1 MAHESFED
9 DGTAAYMNENFICVK
24 VDREERPDVDA
35 VYMEATQA
43 MTGHGGWPM
52 TCFFTPAGE
61 PFFCGTY
68 SPPADRPGMP
78 SFLRVCASI
87 ADAWVQRRDELAA
100 SASDVVRQLG
110 EMAGP
115 PAGGDA
121 VTAAALDAAAA
132 RLGTEH
138 DDDWGGFGGAPK
150 FPPSMCLEFLVRH
163 WGRTADQ
170 RSLDMVVVTCERMAR
185 GGIYDQ
191 LAGGF
196 ARYSTDARWVVPHFE
211 KMLYDNALLARVY
224 AHLWRATGSALARRI
239 AEETCDWMLA
249 DLLTDQGGFASALD
263 ADSEGEE
270 GKYYVW
276 TPEEVGPEA
285 AELFGVTHD
294 GTFEHGRSVLQLL
307 ADPADADRWRAERN
321 RLLEVRARRVV
332 PARDDKVVAAWNGLA
347 IAALADC
354 GVLFDRPDL
363 VDAATRCAALLAHLH
378 VVDGRLRRVSR
389 DGVVGEPVGVLEDY
403 ADVAEGLLALHQA
416 SGEPR
421 WLELA
426 GTLLDAATKHFA
438 DGGGGFFD
446 TADDAQ
452 RLVRR
457 PQDPTH
463 NATPSGHSAPAGAL
477 LTYPPPTPATRKPQQ
492 AQRAGGGTARP

>member
-1 MAHESFED
+1 MA
-9 DGTAAYMNENFICVK
+9 
-24 VDREERPDVDA
+24 
-35 VYMEATQA
+35 
-43 MTGHGGWPM
+43 
-52 TCFFTPAGE
+52 
-61 PFFCGTY
+61 
-68 SPPADRPGMP
+68 
-78 SFLRVCASI
+78 
-87 ADAWVQRRDELAA
+87 
-100 SASDVVRQLG
+100 
-110 EMAGP
+110 
-115 PAGGDA
+115 
-121 VTAAALDAAAA
+121 
-132 RLGTEH
+132 
-138 DDDWGGFGGAPK
+138 
-150 FPPSMCLEFLVRH
+150 LEFLLRH
-163 WGRTADQ
+163 WARTGDRGA
-170 RSLDMVVVTCERMAR
+170 LAMVEVTCERMAR

-224 AHLWRATGSALARRI
+224 AHLWRATGSALARRV

-249 DLLTDQGGFASALD
+249 DLLTEQGGFASALD

-285 AELFGVTHD
+285 AELFGVTEG

-307 ADPADADRWRAERN
+307 SEPADAQRWLSERT
-321 RLLEVRARRVV
+321 RLREVRSGRIA

-363 VDAATRCAALLAHLH
+363 LDAAARCAALIADVH

-389 DGVVGEPVGVLEDY
+389 DGVAGSPAGVLEDY

-416 SGEPR
+416 GGEPR

-438 DGGGGFFD
+438 DGRGGFFD
-446 TADDAQ
+446 TADDAE

-457 PQDPTH
+457 PQDPTD
-463 NATPSGHSAPAGAL
+463 NATPSGHSALAAAL
-477 LTYPPPTPATRKPQQ
+477 LTYAALTADTDKREQ
-492 AQRAGGGTARP
+492 AVRALGATARLIERFPRYAGWAAATAEALQAGPLEIAVAEAPELAVVARRATSPGAVVVTGGVSPLLADRPPGAAYVCQGFVCDAPTRDAAELARRVGAVVP